1 MPNEPDQCF
10 IDTNVWLYAFI
21 DSEDEEE
28 RVKGRIARDLLRK
41 VHPVVSTQVINEV
54 CVNLL
59 RRTIFTEQEI
69 RRLIK
74 AFYEKYPVINLNQEI
89 LVSAS
94 HLRDKYTLS
103 YWDSLIVAASLSVQ
117 VPVLY
122 SEDMQHGLTVEGQLE
137 IRNPF
142 LTT

>member
-59 RRTIFTEQEI
+59 RRTIFTEQEV

-94 HLRDKYTLS
+94 YLRDKYTLS